1 MGPPDYRIWFW
12 VGFAALGYL
21 DLRLR
26 SRIVHEAILGPQ
38 LP

>member
-12 VGFAALGYL
+12 VGFVALAILIFG
-21 DLRLR
+21 LR
-26 SRIVHEAILGPQ
+26 SRIVQRGYPGPQ